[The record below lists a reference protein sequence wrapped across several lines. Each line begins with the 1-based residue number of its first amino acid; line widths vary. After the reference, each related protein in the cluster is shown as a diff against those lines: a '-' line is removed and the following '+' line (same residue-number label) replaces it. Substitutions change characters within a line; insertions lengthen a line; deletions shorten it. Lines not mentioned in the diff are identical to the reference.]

1 MQASAEVRNSAL
13 LLVGIA
19 TMGLSIKGI
28 AAKLA
33 YETGINADYLLLVR
47 FAAAVPLFWLGA
59 RWLHGSWG
67 HLTQRQWLHCTGAG
81 LLYFIAA
88 FTDFHALLYLDAG
101 LSRLILFTYPVF
113 VLLLQSSMQKR
124 LPGSRELLAFAII
137 FAGLLVAIP
146 IAEAQENLA
155 LGGLFALAAALS
167 YGAYLM
173 YSQVL
178 LQEIESGHF
187 STATS
192 TITLILFAALVLSS
206 DADPALNINLAGTLW
221 SLFIAVFCTAI
232 PFFLLYE
239 GIKRCGAATASL
251 ITLAGPA
258 ITLVLAWWW
267 LDEPLGWRQWLG
279 LAILMAG
286 LGLIDKK
293 LSVLHVL
300 RKFQRQTQV

>member
-1 MQASAEVRNSAL
+1 MQQSTEIRNNAL

-19 TMGLSIKGI
+19 PLGLSLKGV

-33 YETGINADYLLLVR
+33 YATGINADYLLLVR

-67 HLTQRQWLHCTGAG
+67 HLNRRQWLHCTGAG

-101 LSRLILFTYPVF
+101 LSRLILFTYPMF
-113 VLLLQSSMQKR
+113 VLLIQSTMQR
-124 LPGSRELLAFAII
+124 QLPGARELLAFAII
-137 FAGLLVAIP
+137 FGGLLVAIP
-146 IAEAQENLA
+146 IAQEQENLA
-155 LGGLFALAAALS
+155 LGGLYALAAALS

-192 TITLILFAALVLSS
+192 AITLLLFALLVLSS
-206 DADPALNINLAGTLW
+206 DADPASIINLHGTLW

-258 ITLVLAWWW
+258 ITLILAWWW

-279 LAILMAG
+279 LSILMTG

-293 LSVLHVL
+293 LSVWYVL
-300 RKFQRQTQV
+300 LKLKR